1 EGVVEGML
9 MMLDVRLEMD
19 RHVERESVTA

>member
-9 MMLDVRLEMD
+9 MVLDLRLEMD
-19 RHVERESVTA
+19 ADCSK